1 MARHHRFA
9 RLYLAAGLISATAW
23 GCAPSYPALQVPT
36 ALQDICRKEH
46 GLDVQVRVI
55 DKTLTVYASSLH
67 DLLTFEGDSE
77 EPRLGESVN
86 DLIQSVHRV
95 ALSTDLPIDFY
106 TVVMRDAVWPI
117 EFKLTRSLDD
127 VRRADAYAIPWME
140 LNARSLQDFR
150 QVGPDAPTDA
160 ALERPVVLRQFALDQ
175 IRQRLEQ
182 HWANAGLFDPETL
195 RQASVTPPV
204 TVRWDE
210 GTVLVTVHASFQPA
224 EEAVPQQTAAET
236 QLREALKI
244 VAHVVKAYR
253 LAGLRDVI
261 VRYDPTG
268 QSLQLPADDLRRL
281 SLDLKL
287 SDY

>member
-1 MARHHRFA
+1 MRHVV
-9 RLYLAAGLISATAW
+9 LEIVLTGVLAA

-36 ALQDICRKEH
+36 ALQEICRKEH
-46 GLDVQVRVI
+46 GLNVQVRVI
-55 DKTLTVYASSLH
+55 DKTLTVYAPALQ
-67 DLLTFEGDSE
+67 DLLTFEDDSE
-77 EPRLGESVN
+77 EPRLGDAVN

-95 ALSTDLPIDFY
+95 ALSTDLPLEFY
-106 TVVMRDAVWPI
+106 LVVMRDAVWPI
-117 EFKLTRSLDD
+117 EFKLVRSLED

-150 QVGPDAPTDA
+150 QVAPDTPSDTD
-160 ALERPVVLRQFALDQ
+160 LERPVTLRQFASDQ

-182 HWANAGLFDPETL
+182 RWAADGLFAAEAL
-195 RQASVTPPV
+195 QQAQLTPPV

-210 GTVLVTVHASFQPA
+210 GVLLVTVHILFRLADQATPQRVVA
-224 EEAVPQQTAAET
+224 EA

-244 VAHVVKAYR
+244 IAHVVKAYQ
-253 LAGLRDVI
+253 LTNVRDVI
-261 VRYDPTG
+261 VRYTPTG